1 MQRSTQHPRR
11 RAWLRRLIVVAVLAA
26 AVGALLSQTV
36 FAQTSYIITDG
47 DRVTVHRSY
56 SSDPYEVLTEAG
68 IELEEEDTYETGY
81 ADGMN
86 QITVR
91 RMQMVTVINRGAQSV
106 IGTYGETTGSL
117 LARMGIT
124 PGTGDTLSCSSE
136 TQTYDGMTIELV
148 HTETRIE
155 EEDTTVPYPVNY
167 YEDPDLEPD
176 AEIVLVA
183 GQNGLTHVKSEVTY
197 RNGKEVSR
205 VIVQETVQTK
215 PVTQLVIRG
224 VDRTIME
231 QPADPE
237 PAEQAA
243 PDASSGTASG
253 SSSSGSSSSG
263 GSRYD
268 GSAETSGNV
277 IMTSSGESYTYVDVM
292 TCSATAY
299 TCEGYVGHTYS
310 GTLARVGAIAVDPT
324 VIPLGTKMYVVSN
337 DGQYVY
343 GYCVAEDIGGGI
355 PNGRKFKA
363 AQTGGPSGGCIP
375 ASLIDTPIDYDN
387 LIAIGSM
394 MGSGGLIVMDEDT
407 CMVDLAKFF
416 LEFTVD
422 ESCGK
427 CAPCRIGTRRLLEIL
442 TKITDGKGELED
454 IDRLE
459 ELAAYIKS
467 ASLCGLGQTAPNPVL
482 STLRYFRDEYIAH
495 VTEKRCPAGVCKH
508 LLSYSILEDKCR
520 GCTACARI
528 CPAGAISGS
537 VKQPHK
543 IDTSKCL
550 KCGAC
555 IEKCKFG
562 AIVKK

>member
-205 VIVQETVQTK
+205 VIVQETVKTK

-231 QPADPE
+231 QPADLE

-243 PDASSGTASG
+243 PAASSGTASG

-277 IMTSSGESYTYVDVM
+277 IMTSSGESYTYIDVM

-355 PNGRKFKA
+355 
-363 AQTGGPSGGCIP
+363 
-375 ASLIDTPIDYDN
+375 
-387 LIAIGSM
+387 
-394 MGSGGLIVMDEDT
+394 
-407 CMVDLAKFF
+407 
-416 LEFTVD
+416 
-422 ESCGK
+422 
-427 CAPCRIGTRRLLEIL
+427 
-442 TKITDGKGELED
+442 KG
-454 IDRLE
+454 
-459 ELAAYIKS
+459 
-467 ASLCGLGQTAPNPVL
+467 N
-482 STLRYFRDEYIAH
+482 
-495 VTEKRCPAGVCKH
+495 
-508 LLSYSILEDKCR
+508 
-520 GCTACARI
+520 
-528 CPAGAISGS
+528 
-537 VKQPHK
+537 K
-543 IDTSKCL
+543 IDLYFDTYAECWD
-550 KCGAC
+550 
-555 IEKCKFG
+555 FG
-562 AIVKK
+562 VRMCTVYILG

>member
-106 IGTYGETTGSL
+106 IGTYGETVGSL
-117 LARMGIT
+117 LTRMGIT

-205 VIVQETVQTK
+205 VVVQETVKMK

-243 PDASSGTASG
+243 PAASSGTASG

-355 PNGRKFKA
+355 
-363 AQTGGPSGGCIP
+363 
-375 ASLIDTPIDYDN
+375 
-387 LIAIGSM
+387 
-394 MGSGGLIVMDEDT
+394 
-407 CMVDLAKFF
+407 
-416 LEFTVD
+416 
-422 ESCGK
+422 
-427 CAPCRIGTRRLLEIL
+427 
-442 TKITDGKGELED
+442 KG
-454 IDRLE
+454 
-459 ELAAYIKS
+459 
-467 ASLCGLGQTAPNPVL
+467 N
-482 STLRYFRDEYIAH
+482 
-495 VTEKRCPAGVCKH
+495 
-508 LLSYSILEDKCR
+508 
-520 GCTACARI
+520 
-528 CPAGAISGS
+528 
-537 VKQPHK
+537 K
-543 IDTSKCL
+543 IDLYFDTYAECWD
-550 KCGAC
+550 
-555 IEKCKFG
+555 FG
-562 AIVKK
+562 VRMCTVYILG

>member
-155 EEDTTVPYPVNY
+155 EEDTVVPYPVNY
-167 YEDPDLEPD
+167 YEDPDLEPG

-205 VIVQETVQTK
+205 TVVQETVQTK

-243 PDASSGTASG
+243 PAASSGTASG

-268 GSAETSGNV
+268 GFAETSGNV

-355 PNGRKFKA
+355 
-363 AQTGGPSGGCIP
+363 
-375 ASLIDTPIDYDN
+375 
-387 LIAIGSM
+387 
-394 MGSGGLIVMDEDT
+394 
-407 CMVDLAKFF
+407 
-416 LEFTVD
+416 
-422 ESCGK
+422 
-427 CAPCRIGTRRLLEIL
+427 
-442 TKITDGKGELED
+442 KG
-454 IDRLE
+454 
-459 ELAAYIKS
+459 
-467 ASLCGLGQTAPNPVL
+467 N
-482 STLRYFRDEYIAH
+482 
-495 VTEKRCPAGVCKH
+495 
-508 LLSYSILEDKCR
+508 
-520 GCTACARI
+520 
-528 CPAGAISGS
+528 
-537 VKQPHK
+537 K
-543 IDTSKCL
+543 IDLYFDTYAECWD
-550 KCGAC
+550 
-555 IEKCKFG
+555 FG
-562 AIVKK
+562 VRMCTVYILG

>member
-205 VIVQETVQTK
+205 VIVQETVKTK

-237 PAEQAA
+237 PTEQSV
-243 PDASSGTASG
+243 SSGSTSSGG
-253 SSSSGSSSSG
+253 SSSSGPSTSG

-268 GSAETSGNV
+268 GSAETDGNV

-355 PNGRKFKA
+355 KG
-363 AQTGGPSGGCIP
+363 
-375 ASLIDTPIDYDN
+375 
-387 LIAIGSM
+387 
-394 MGSGGLIVMDEDT
+394 
-407 CMVDLAKFF
+407 
-416 LEFTVD
+416 
-422 ESCGK
+422 
-427 CAPCRIGTRRLLEIL
+427 
-442 TKITDGKGELED
+442 TKIDLYFDTYAECWDFGV
-454 IDRLE
+454 RMCTV
-459 ELAAYIKS
+459 YI
-467 ASLCGLGQTAPNPVL
+467 LG
-482 STLRYFRDEYIAH
+482 
-495 VTEKRCPAGVCKH
+495 
-508 LLSYSILEDKCR
+508 
-520 GCTACARI
+520 
-528 CPAGAISGS
+528 
-537 VKQPHK
+537 
-543 IDTSKCL
+543 
-550 KCGAC
+550 
-555 IEKCKFG
+555 
-562 AIVKK
+562 

>member
-11 RAWLRRLIVVAVLAA
+11 RAWLRRLIVIAVLAA

-167 YEDPDLEPD
+167 YEDPDLEPG

-205 VIVQETVQTK
+205 TVVQETVQTK

-243 PDASSGTASG
+243 PAASSGTASG

-355 PNGRKFKA
+355 
-363 AQTGGPSGGCIP
+363 
-375 ASLIDTPIDYDN
+375 
-387 LIAIGSM
+387 
-394 MGSGGLIVMDEDT
+394 
-407 CMVDLAKFF
+407 
-416 LEFTVD
+416 
-422 ESCGK
+422 
-427 CAPCRIGTRRLLEIL
+427 
-442 TKITDGKGELED
+442 KG
-454 IDRLE
+454 
-459 ELAAYIKS
+459 
-467 ASLCGLGQTAPNPVL
+467 N
-482 STLRYFRDEYIAH
+482 
-495 VTEKRCPAGVCKH
+495 
-508 LLSYSILEDKCR
+508 
-520 GCTACARI
+520 
-528 CPAGAISGS
+528 
-537 VKQPHK
+537 K
-543 IDTSKCL
+543 IDLYFDTYAECWD
-550 KCGAC
+550 
-555 IEKCKFG
+555 FG
-562 AIVKK
+562 VRMCTVYILG

>member
-106 IGTYGETTGSL
+106 IGTYGETAGSL

-167 YEDPDLEPD
+167 YEDPDLEPG

-205 VIVQETVQTK
+205 VIVQETVKTK

-243 PDASSGTASG
+243 PAASSGTASG

-292 TCSATAY
+292 TCSTTAY

-355 PNGRKFKA
+355 
-363 AQTGGPSGGCIP
+363 
-375 ASLIDTPIDYDN
+375 
-387 LIAIGSM
+387 
-394 MGSGGLIVMDEDT
+394 
-407 CMVDLAKFF
+407 
-416 LEFTVD
+416 
-422 ESCGK
+422 
-427 CAPCRIGTRRLLEIL
+427 
-442 TKITDGKGELED
+442 KG
-454 IDRLE
+454 
-459 ELAAYIKS
+459 
-467 ASLCGLGQTAPNPVL
+467 N
-482 STLRYFRDEYIAH
+482 
-495 VTEKRCPAGVCKH
+495 
-508 LLSYSILEDKCR
+508 
-520 GCTACARI
+520 
-528 CPAGAISGS
+528 
-537 VKQPHK
+537 K
-543 IDTSKCL
+543 IDLYFDTYAECWD
-550 KCGAC
+550 
-555 IEKCKFG
+555 FG
-562 AIVKK
+562 VRMCTVYILG

>member
-167 YEDPDLEPD
+167 YEDPDLEPG

-205 VIVQETVQTK
+205 VIVQETVKTK

-237 PAEQAA
+237 PTEQSV
-243 PDASSGTASG
+243 SSGSTSSGG
-253 SSSSGSSSSG
+253 SSSSGPSTSG

-355 PNGRKFKA
+355 
-363 AQTGGPSGGCIP
+363 
-375 ASLIDTPIDYDN
+375 
-387 LIAIGSM
+387 
-394 MGSGGLIVMDEDT
+394 
-407 CMVDLAKFF
+407 
-416 LEFTVD
+416 
-422 ESCGK
+422 
-427 CAPCRIGTRRLLEIL
+427 
-442 TKITDGKGELED
+442 KG
-454 IDRLE
+454 
-459 ELAAYIKS
+459 
-467 ASLCGLGQTAPNPVL
+467 N
-482 STLRYFRDEYIAH
+482 
-495 VTEKRCPAGVCKH
+495 
-508 LLSYSILEDKCR
+508 
-520 GCTACARI
+520 
-528 CPAGAISGS
+528 
-537 VKQPHK
+537 K
-543 IDTSKCL
+543 IDLYFDTYAECWD
-550 KCGAC
+550 
-555 IEKCKFG
+555 FG
-562 AIVKK
+562 VRMCTVYILG

>member
-124 PGTGDTLSCSSE
+124 PGAGDTLSCSSE
-136 TQTYDGMTIELV
+136 TQTYAGMTIELV

-155 EEDTTVPYPVNY
+155 EEDTVVPYPVNY
-167 YEDPDLEPD
+167 YEDPDLEPG

-197 RNGKEVSR
+197 CNGKEVSR
-205 VIVQETVQTK
+205 VIVQETVKTK

-237 PAEQAA
+237 PTEQSV
-243 PDASSGTASG
+243 SSGSTSLGG
-253 SSSSGSSSSG
+253 SSSSGPSTSG

-355 PNGRKFKA
+355 
-363 AQTGGPSGGCIP
+363 
-375 ASLIDTPIDYDN
+375 
-387 LIAIGSM
+387 
-394 MGSGGLIVMDEDT
+394 
-407 CMVDLAKFF
+407 
-416 LEFTVD
+416 
-422 ESCGK
+422 
-427 CAPCRIGTRRLLEIL
+427 
-442 TKITDGKGELED
+442 KG
-454 IDRLE
+454 
-459 ELAAYIKS
+459 
-467 ASLCGLGQTAPNPVL
+467 N
-482 STLRYFRDEYIAH
+482 
-495 VTEKRCPAGVCKH
+495 
-508 LLSYSILEDKCR
+508 
-520 GCTACARI
+520 
-528 CPAGAISGS
+528 
-537 VKQPHK
+537 K
-543 IDTSKCL
+543 IDLYFDTYAECWD
-550 KCGAC
+550 
-555 IEKCKFG
+555 FG
-562 AIVKK
+562 VRMCTVYILG

>member
-155 EEDTTVPYPVNY
+155 EEDTVVPYPVNY
-167 YEDPDLEPD
+167 YEDPDLEPG

-205 VIVQETVQTK
+205 TVVQETVQTK

-243 PDASSGTASG
+243 PAASSGTASG

-343 GYCVAEDIGGGI
+343 GYCVAEDIGGGYDVI
-355 PNGRKFKA
+355 VANIVADVIIGMSPMFADKLVKGGTLICSGILNTRLSEVISALEA
-363 AQTGGPSGGCIP
+363 A
-375 ASLIDTPIDYDN
+375 
-387 LIAIGSM
+387 
-394 MGSGGLIVMDEDT
+394 GL
-407 CMVDLAKFF
+407 
-416 LEFTVD
+416 
-422 ESCGK
+422 
-427 CAPCRIGTRRLLEIL
+427 
-442 TKITDGKGELED
+442 
-454 IDRLE
+454 
-459 ELAAYIKS
+459 
-467 ASLCGLGQTAPNPVL
+467 QVL
-482 STLRYFRDEYIAH
+482 STEQQEDWCR
-495 VTEKRCPAGVCKH
+495 VTAVLAG
-508 LLSYSILEDKCR
+508 
-520 GCTACARI
+520 
-528 CPAGAISGS
+528 
-537 VKQPHK
+537 
-543 IDTSKCL
+543 
-550 KCGAC
+550 
-555 IEKCKFG
+555 
-562 AIVKK
+562 

>member
-106 IGTYGETTGSL
+106 IGTYGETAGSL

-155 EEDTTVPYPVNY
+155 EEDTVVPYPVNY
-167 YEDPDLEPD
+167 YEDPDLEPG

-205 VIVQETVQTK
+205 TVVQETVQTK

-243 PDASSGTASG
+243 PAASSGTASG

-355 PNGRKFKA
+355 
-363 AQTGGPSGGCIP
+363 
-375 ASLIDTPIDYDN
+375 
-387 LIAIGSM
+387 
-394 MGSGGLIVMDEDT
+394 
-407 CMVDLAKFF
+407 
-416 LEFTVD
+416 
-422 ESCGK
+422 
-427 CAPCRIGTRRLLEIL
+427 
-442 TKITDGKGELED
+442 KG
-454 IDRLE
+454 
-459 ELAAYIKS
+459 
-467 ASLCGLGQTAPNPVL
+467 N
-482 STLRYFRDEYIAH
+482 
-495 VTEKRCPAGVCKH
+495 
-508 LLSYSILEDKCR
+508 
-520 GCTACARI
+520 
-528 CPAGAISGS
+528 
-537 VKQPHK
+537 K
-543 IDTSKCL
+543 IDLYFDTYAECWD
-550 KCGAC
+550 
-555 IEKCKFG
+555 FG
-562 AIVKK
+562 VRMCTVYILG

>member
-91 RMQMVTVINRGAQSV
+91 HMQMVTVINRGAQSV

-167 YEDPDLEPD
+167 YEDPDLEPG

-243 PDASSGTASG
+243 PAASSGTASG

-268 GSAETSGNV
+268 GSAETDGNV

-292 TCSATAY
+292 TCPPQPTPARGHVA
-299 TCEGYVGHTYS
+299 HTYS
-310 GTLARVGAIAVDPT
+310 GTHPRGRLSRSTRPSSRSARRCMSFQTTASMSMATAWPRTSAAASRAIRST
-324 VIPLGTKMYVVSN
+324 CISIPMPSAGTSA
-337 DGQYVY
+337 
-343 GYCVAEDIGGGI
+343 CA
-355 PNGRKFKA
+355 
-363 AQTGGPSGGCIP
+363 
-375 ASLIDTPIDYDN
+375 
-387 LIAIGSM
+387 
-394 MGSGGLIVMDEDT
+394 
-407 CMVDLAKFF
+407 
-416 LEFTVD
+416 
-422 ESCGK
+422 
-427 CAPCRIGTRRLLEIL
+427 CAP
-442 TKITDGKGELED
+442 
-454 IDRLE
+454 
-459 ELAAYIKS
+459 
-467 ASLCGLGQTAPNPVL
+467 
-482 STLRYFRDEYIAH
+482 
-495 VTEKRCPAGVCKH
+495 
-508 LLSYSILEDKCR
+508 SISWAE
-520 GCTACARI
+520 
-528 CPAGAISGS
+528 
-537 VKQPHK
+537 
-543 IDTSKCL
+543 
-550 KCGAC
+550 
-555 IEKCKFG
+555 
-562 AIVKK
+562 

>member
-167 YEDPDLEPD
+167 YEDPELEPEE
-176 AEIVLVA
+176 EIVLVA

-205 VIVQETVQTK
+205 VIVQETVKTK

-243 PDASSGTASG
+243 PAASSGTASG

-355 PNGRKFKA
+355 
-363 AQTGGPSGGCIP
+363 
-375 ASLIDTPIDYDN
+375 
-387 LIAIGSM
+387 
-394 MGSGGLIVMDEDT
+394 
-407 CMVDLAKFF
+407 
-416 LEFTVD
+416 
-422 ESCGK
+422 
-427 CAPCRIGTRRLLEIL
+427 
-442 TKITDGKGELED
+442 KG
-454 IDRLE
+454 
-459 ELAAYIKS
+459 
-467 ASLCGLGQTAPNPVL
+467 N
-482 STLRYFRDEYIAH
+482 
-495 VTEKRCPAGVCKH
+495 
-508 LLSYSILEDKCR
+508 
-520 GCTACARI
+520 
-528 CPAGAISGS
+528 
-537 VKQPHK
+537 K
-543 IDTSKCL
+543 IDLYFDTYAECWD
-550 KCGAC
+550 
-555 IEKCKFG
+555 FG
-562 AIVKK
+562 VRMCTVYILG

>member
-148 HTETRIE
+148 QTETRIE

-205 VIVQETVQTK
+205 TVVQETVQTK

-243 PDASSGTASG
+243 PAASSGTASG

-355 PNGRKFKA
+355 
-363 AQTGGPSGGCIP
+363 
-375 ASLIDTPIDYDN
+375 
-387 LIAIGSM
+387 
-394 MGSGGLIVMDEDT
+394 
-407 CMVDLAKFF
+407 
-416 LEFTVD
+416 
-422 ESCGK
+422 
-427 CAPCRIGTRRLLEIL
+427 
-442 TKITDGKGELED
+442 KG
-454 IDRLE
+454 
-459 ELAAYIKS
+459 
-467 ASLCGLGQTAPNPVL
+467 N
-482 STLRYFRDEYIAH
+482 
-495 VTEKRCPAGVCKH
+495 
-508 LLSYSILEDKCR
+508 
-520 GCTACARI
+520 
-528 CPAGAISGS
+528 
-537 VKQPHK
+537 K
-543 IDTSKCL
+543 IDLYFDTYAECWD
-550 KCGAC
+550 
-555 IEKCKFG
+555 FG
-562 AIVKK
+562 VRMCTVYILG

>member
-155 EEDTTVPYPVNY
+155 EEDTVVPYPVNY
-167 YEDPDLEPD
+167 YEDPGLEPG

-205 VIVQETVQTK
+205 VVVQETVKMK

-237 PAEQAA
+237 PTEQSV
-243 PDASSGTASG
+243 SSGSTSSGG
-253 SSSSGSSSSG
+253 SSSSGPSTSS

-268 GSAETSGNV
+268 GSAETDGNV

-355 PNGRKFKA
+355 
-363 AQTGGPSGGCIP
+363 
-375 ASLIDTPIDYDN
+375 
-387 LIAIGSM
+387 
-394 MGSGGLIVMDEDT
+394 
-407 CMVDLAKFF
+407 
-416 LEFTVD
+416 
-422 ESCGK
+422 
-427 CAPCRIGTRRLLEIL
+427 
-442 TKITDGKGELED
+442 KG
-454 IDRLE
+454 
-459 ELAAYIKS
+459 
-467 ASLCGLGQTAPNPVL
+467 N
-482 STLRYFRDEYIAH
+482 
-495 VTEKRCPAGVCKH
+495 
-508 LLSYSILEDKCR
+508 
-520 GCTACARI
+520 
-528 CPAGAISGS
+528 
-537 VKQPHK
+537 K
-543 IDTSKCL
+543 IDLYFDTYAECWD
-550 KCGAC
+550 
-555 IEKCKFG
+555 FG
-562 AIVKK
+562 VRMCTVYILG

>member
-167 YEDPDLEPD
+167 YEDPDLEPG

-205 VIVQETVQTK
+205 VIVQETVQAK

-243 PDASSGTASG
+243 PAASSGTASG

-268 GSAETSGNV
+268 GSAEMSGNV
-277 IMTSSGESYTYVDVM
+277 IMTSSGESYTYIDVM

-355 PNGRKFKA
+355 
-363 AQTGGPSGGCIP
+363 
-375 ASLIDTPIDYDN
+375 
-387 LIAIGSM
+387 
-394 MGSGGLIVMDEDT
+394 
-407 CMVDLAKFF
+407 
-416 LEFTVD
+416 
-422 ESCGK
+422 
-427 CAPCRIGTRRLLEIL
+427 
-442 TKITDGKGELED
+442 KG
-454 IDRLE
+454 
-459 ELAAYIKS
+459 
-467 ASLCGLGQTAPNPVL
+467 N
-482 STLRYFRDEYIAH
+482 
-495 VTEKRCPAGVCKH
+495 
-508 LLSYSILEDKCR
+508 
-520 GCTACARI
+520 
-528 CPAGAISGS
+528 
-537 VKQPHK
+537 K
-543 IDTSKCL
+543 IDLYFDTYAECWD
-550 KCGAC
+550 
-555 IEKCKFG
+555 FG
-562 AIVKK
+562 VRMCTVYILG

>member
-205 VIVQETVQTK
+205 TVVQETVQTK

-243 PDASSGTASG
+243 PAASSGTASG

-277 IMTSSGESYTYVDVM
+277 IMTPSGESYTYVDVM

-355 PNGRKFKA
+355 
-363 AQTGGPSGGCIP
+363 
-375 ASLIDTPIDYDN
+375 
-387 LIAIGSM
+387 
-394 MGSGGLIVMDEDT
+394 
-407 CMVDLAKFF
+407 
-416 LEFTVD
+416 
-422 ESCGK
+422 
-427 CAPCRIGTRRLLEIL
+427 
-442 TKITDGKGELED
+442 KG
-454 IDRLE
+454 
-459 ELAAYIKS
+459 
-467 ASLCGLGQTAPNPVL
+467 N
-482 STLRYFRDEYIAH
+482 
-495 VTEKRCPAGVCKH
+495 
-508 LLSYSILEDKCR
+508 
-520 GCTACARI
+520 
-528 CPAGAISGS
+528 
-537 VKQPHK
+537 K
-543 IDTSKCL
+543 IDLYFDTYAECWD
-550 KCGAC
+550 
-555 IEKCKFG
+555 FG
-562 AIVKK
+562 VRMCTVYILG

>member
-167 YEDPDLEPD
+167 YEDPDLEPG

-205 VIVQETVQTK
+205 TVVQETVQTK

-243 PDASSGTASG
+243 PAASSGAASG

-268 GSAETSGNV
+268 GSAETDGNV

-355 PNGRKFKA
+355 
-363 AQTGGPSGGCIP
+363 
-375 ASLIDTPIDYDN
+375 
-387 LIAIGSM
+387 
-394 MGSGGLIVMDEDT
+394 
-407 CMVDLAKFF
+407 
-416 LEFTVD
+416 
-422 ESCGK
+422 
-427 CAPCRIGTRRLLEIL
+427 
-442 TKITDGKGELED
+442 KG
-454 IDRLE
+454 
-459 ELAAYIKS
+459 
-467 ASLCGLGQTAPNPVL
+467 N
-482 STLRYFRDEYIAH
+482 
-495 VTEKRCPAGVCKH
+495 
-508 LLSYSILEDKCR
+508 
-520 GCTACARI
+520 
-528 CPAGAISGS
+528 
-537 VKQPHK
+537 K
-543 IDTSKCL
+543 IDLYFDTYAECWD
-550 KCGAC
+550 
-555 IEKCKFG
+555 FG
-562 AIVKK
+562 VRMCTVYILG

>member
-155 EEDTTVPYPVNY
+155 EEDTVVPYPVNY
-167 YEDPDLEPD
+167 YEDPDLEPG

-205 VIVQETVQTK
+205 VIVQETVKTK

-237 PAEQAA
+237 PTEQSV
-243 PDASSGTASG
+243 SSGSTSSGG

-268 GSAETSGNV
+268 GSAETDGNV

-355 PNGRKFKA
+355 
-363 AQTGGPSGGCIP
+363 
-375 ASLIDTPIDYDN
+375 
-387 LIAIGSM
+387 
-394 MGSGGLIVMDEDT
+394 
-407 CMVDLAKFF
+407 
-416 LEFTVD
+416 
-422 ESCGK
+422 
-427 CAPCRIGTRRLLEIL
+427 
-442 TKITDGKGELED
+442 KG
-454 IDRLE
+454 
-459 ELAAYIKS
+459 
-467 ASLCGLGQTAPNPVL
+467 N
-482 STLRYFRDEYIAH
+482 
-495 VTEKRCPAGVCKH
+495 
-508 LLSYSILEDKCR
+508 
-520 GCTACARI
+520 
-528 CPAGAISGS
+528 
-537 VKQPHK
+537 K
-543 IDTSKCL
+543 IDLYFDTYAECWD
-550 KCGAC
+550 
-555 IEKCKFG
+555 FG
-562 AIVKK
+562 VRMCTVYILG

>member
-167 YEDPDLEPD
+167 YEDPDLEPG

-205 VIVQETVQTK
+205 VIVQETVKTK

-237 PAEQAA
+237 PAEQEA
-243 PDASSGTASG
+243 PAASSGTASG

-337 DGQYVY
+337 DGQYAY

-355 PNGRKFKA
+355 
-363 AQTGGPSGGCIP
+363 
-375 ASLIDTPIDYDN
+375 
-387 LIAIGSM
+387 
-394 MGSGGLIVMDEDT
+394 
-407 CMVDLAKFF
+407 
-416 LEFTVD
+416 
-422 ESCGK
+422 
-427 CAPCRIGTRRLLEIL
+427 
-442 TKITDGKGELED
+442 KG
-454 IDRLE
+454 
-459 ELAAYIKS
+459 
-467 ASLCGLGQTAPNPVL
+467 N
-482 STLRYFRDEYIAH
+482 
-495 VTEKRCPAGVCKH
+495 
-508 LLSYSILEDKCR
+508 
-520 GCTACARI
+520 
-528 CPAGAISGS
+528 
-537 VKQPHK
+537 K
-543 IDTSKCL
+543 IDLYFDTYAECWD
-550 KCGAC
+550 
-555 IEKCKFG
+555 FG
-562 AIVKK
+562 VRMCTVYILG

>member
-106 IGTYGETTGSL
+106 IGTYGETVGSL
-117 LARMGIT
+117 LTRMGIT

-155 EEDTTVPYPVNY
+155 EEDTVVPYPVNY

-205 VIVQETVQTK
+205 TVVQETVQTK

-243 PDASSGTASG
+243 PAASSGTASG

-277 IMTSSGESYTYVDVM
+277 IMTSSGESYTYIDVM

-355 PNGRKFKA
+355 
-363 AQTGGPSGGCIP
+363 
-375 ASLIDTPIDYDN
+375 
-387 LIAIGSM
+387 
-394 MGSGGLIVMDEDT
+394 
-407 CMVDLAKFF
+407 
-416 LEFTVD
+416 
-422 ESCGK
+422 
-427 CAPCRIGTRRLLEIL
+427 
-442 TKITDGKGELED
+442 KG
-454 IDRLE
+454 
-459 ELAAYIKS
+459 
-467 ASLCGLGQTAPNPVL
+467 N
-482 STLRYFRDEYIAH
+482 
-495 VTEKRCPAGVCKH
+495 
-508 LLSYSILEDKCR
+508 
-520 GCTACARI
+520 
-528 CPAGAISGS
+528 
-537 VKQPHK
+537 K
-543 IDTSKCL
+543 IDLYFDTYAECWD
-550 KCGAC
+550 
-555 IEKCKFG
+555 FG
-562 AIVKK
+562 VRMCTVYILG

>member
-106 IGTYGETTGSL
+106 IGTYGETAGSL

-167 YEDPDLEPD
+167 YEDPDLEPG

-205 VIVQETVQTK
+205 VVVQETVKTK

-243 PDASSGTASG
+243 PAASSGTASG

-355 PNGRKFKA
+355 
-363 AQTGGPSGGCIP
+363 
-375 ASLIDTPIDYDN
+375 
-387 LIAIGSM
+387 
-394 MGSGGLIVMDEDT
+394 
-407 CMVDLAKFF
+407 
-416 LEFTVD
+416 
-422 ESCGK
+422 
-427 CAPCRIGTRRLLEIL
+427 
-442 TKITDGKGELED
+442 KG
-454 IDRLE
+454 
-459 ELAAYIKS
+459 
-467 ASLCGLGQTAPNPVL
+467 N
-482 STLRYFRDEYIAH
+482 
-495 VTEKRCPAGVCKH
+495 
-508 LLSYSILEDKCR
+508 
-520 GCTACARI
+520 
-528 CPAGAISGS
+528 
-537 VKQPHK
+537 K
-543 IDTSKCL
+543 IDLYFDTYAECWD
-550 KCGAC
+550 
-555 IEKCKFG
+555 FG
-562 AIVKK
+562 VRMCTVYILG

>member
-106 IGTYGETTGSL
+106 IGTYGETVGSL
-117 LARMGIT
+117 LTRMGIT

-155 EEDTTVPYPVNY
+155 EEDTVVPYPVNY

-205 VIVQETVQTK
+205 TVVQETVQTK

-243 PDASSGTASG
+243 PAASSGTASG

-355 PNGRKFKA
+355 
-363 AQTGGPSGGCIP
+363 
-375 ASLIDTPIDYDN
+375 
-387 LIAIGSM
+387 
-394 MGSGGLIVMDEDT
+394 
-407 CMVDLAKFF
+407 
-416 LEFTVD
+416 
-422 ESCGK
+422 
-427 CAPCRIGTRRLLEIL
+427 
-442 TKITDGKGELED
+442 KG
-454 IDRLE
+454 
-459 ELAAYIKS
+459 
-467 ASLCGLGQTAPNPVL
+467 N
-482 STLRYFRDEYIAH
+482 
-495 VTEKRCPAGVCKH
+495 
-508 LLSYSILEDKCR
+508 
-520 GCTACARI
+520 
-528 CPAGAISGS
+528 
-537 VKQPHK
+537 K
-543 IDTSKCL
+543 IDLYFDTYAECWD
-550 KCGAC
+550 
-555 IEKCKFG
+555 FG
-562 AIVKK
+562 VRMCTVYILG

>member
-155 EEDTTVPYPVNY
+155 EEDTVVPYPVNY
-167 YEDPDLEPD
+167 YEDPDLEPG

-205 VIVQETVQTK
+205 TVVQETVQTK

-243 PDASSGTASG
+243 PAASSGTASG

-355 PNGRKFKA
+355 
-363 AQTGGPSGGCIP
+363 
-375 ASLIDTPIDYDN
+375 
-387 LIAIGSM
+387 
-394 MGSGGLIVMDEDT
+394 
-407 CMVDLAKFF
+407 
-416 LEFTVD
+416 
-422 ESCGK
+422 
-427 CAPCRIGTRRLLEIL
+427 
-442 TKITDGKGELED
+442 KG
-454 IDRLE
+454 
-459 ELAAYIKS
+459 
-467 ASLCGLGQTAPNPVL
+467 N
-482 STLRYFRDEYIAH
+482 
-495 VTEKRCPAGVCKH
+495 
-508 LLSYSILEDKCR
+508 
-520 GCTACARI
+520 
-528 CPAGAISGS
+528 
-537 VKQPHK
+537 K
-543 IDTSKCL
+543 IDLYFDTHAECWD
-550 KCGAC
+550 
-555 IEKCKFG
+555 FG
-562 AIVKK
+562 VRMCTVYILG

>member
-68 IELEEEDTYETGY
+68 LELEEEDTYETGY

-167 YEDPDLEPD
+167 YEDPDLEPG

-205 VIVQETVQTK
+205 VIVQETVKTK

-243 PDASSGTASG
+243 PAASSGTASG

-355 PNGRKFKA
+355 
-363 AQTGGPSGGCIP
+363 
-375 ASLIDTPIDYDN
+375 
-387 LIAIGSM
+387 
-394 MGSGGLIVMDEDT
+394 
-407 CMVDLAKFF
+407 
-416 LEFTVD
+416 
-422 ESCGK
+422 
-427 CAPCRIGTRRLLEIL
+427 
-442 TKITDGKGELED
+442 KG
-454 IDRLE
+454 
-459 ELAAYIKS
+459 
-467 ASLCGLGQTAPNPVL
+467 N
-482 STLRYFRDEYIAH
+482 
-495 VTEKRCPAGVCKH
+495 
-508 LLSYSILEDKCR
+508 
-520 GCTACARI
+520 
-528 CPAGAISGS
+528 
-537 VKQPHK
+537 K
-543 IDTSKCL
+543 IDLYFDTYAECWD
-550 KCGAC
+550 
-555 IEKCKFG
+555 FG
-562 AIVKK
+562 VRMCTVYILG

>member
-68 IELEEEDTYETGY
+68 IELEEEDTYEIGY

-205 VIVQETVQTK
+205 VVVQETVKMK

-243 PDASSGTASG
+243 PAASSGTASG

-355 PNGRKFKA
+355 
-363 AQTGGPSGGCIP
+363 
-375 ASLIDTPIDYDN
+375 
-387 LIAIGSM
+387 
-394 MGSGGLIVMDEDT
+394 
-407 CMVDLAKFF
+407 
-416 LEFTVD
+416 
-422 ESCGK
+422 
-427 CAPCRIGTRRLLEIL
+427 
-442 TKITDGKGELED
+442 KG
-454 IDRLE
+454 
-459 ELAAYIKS
+459 
-467 ASLCGLGQTAPNPVL
+467 N
-482 STLRYFRDEYIAH
+482 
-495 VTEKRCPAGVCKH
+495 
-508 LLSYSILEDKCR
+508 
-520 GCTACARI
+520 
-528 CPAGAISGS
+528 
-537 VKQPHK
+537 K
-543 IDTSKCL
+543 IDLYFDTYAECWD
-550 KCGAC
+550 
-555 IEKCKFG
+555 FG
-562 AIVKK
+562 VRMCTVYILG

>member
-167 YEDPDLEPD
+167 YEDPDLEPG

-205 VIVQETVQTK
+205 TVVQETVQTK

-231 QPADPE
+231 QPADLE
-237 PAEQAA
+237 PAEQPA
-243 PDASSGTASG
+243 PAASSGTASG

-355 PNGRKFKA
+355 
-363 AQTGGPSGGCIP
+363 
-375 ASLIDTPIDYDN
+375 
-387 LIAIGSM
+387 
-394 MGSGGLIVMDEDT
+394 
-407 CMVDLAKFF
+407 
-416 LEFTVD
+416 
-422 ESCGK
+422 
-427 CAPCRIGTRRLLEIL
+427 
-442 TKITDGKGELED
+442 KG
-454 IDRLE
+454 
-459 ELAAYIKS
+459 
-467 ASLCGLGQTAPNPVL
+467 N
-482 STLRYFRDEYIAH
+482 
-495 VTEKRCPAGVCKH
+495 
-508 LLSYSILEDKCR
+508 
-520 GCTACARI
+520 
-528 CPAGAISGS
+528 
-537 VKQPHK
+537 K
-543 IDTSKCL
+543 IDLYFDTYAECWD
-550 KCGAC
+550 
-555 IEKCKFG
+555 FG
-562 AIVKK
+562 VRMCTVYILG

>member
-106 IGTYGETTGSL
+106 IGTYGETAGSL

-167 YEDPDLEPD
+167 YEDPELEPG

-205 VIVQETVQTK
+205 TVVQETVQTK

-243 PDASSGTASG
+243 PAASSGTASG

-355 PNGRKFKA
+355 
-363 AQTGGPSGGCIP
+363 
-375 ASLIDTPIDYDN
+375 
-387 LIAIGSM
+387 
-394 MGSGGLIVMDEDT
+394 
-407 CMVDLAKFF
+407 
-416 LEFTVD
+416 
-422 ESCGK
+422 
-427 CAPCRIGTRRLLEIL
+427 
-442 TKITDGKGELED
+442 KG
-454 IDRLE
+454 
-459 ELAAYIKS
+459 
-467 ASLCGLGQTAPNPVL
+467 N
-482 STLRYFRDEYIAH
+482 
-495 VTEKRCPAGVCKH
+495 
-508 LLSYSILEDKCR
+508 
-520 GCTACARI
+520 
-528 CPAGAISGS
+528 
-537 VKQPHK
+537 K
-543 IDTSKCL
+543 IDLYFDTYAECWD
-550 KCGAC
+550 
-555 IEKCKFG
+555 FG
-562 AIVKK
+562 VRMCTVYILG

>member
-106 IGTYGETTGSL
+106 IGTYGETVGSL
-117 LARMGIT
+117 LTRMGIT

-155 EEDTTVPYPVNY
+155 EEDTVVPYPVNY

-205 VIVQETVQTK
+205 TVVQETIQTK

-237 PAEQAA
+237 PTEQSV
-243 PDASSGTASG
+243 SSGSTSSGG
-253 SSSSGSSSSG
+253 SSSSGPSTSG

-268 GSAETSGNV
+268 GSAETDGNV

-355 PNGRKFKA
+355 
-363 AQTGGPSGGCIP
+363 
-375 ASLIDTPIDYDN
+375 
-387 LIAIGSM
+387 
-394 MGSGGLIVMDEDT
+394 
-407 CMVDLAKFF
+407 
-416 LEFTVD
+416 
-422 ESCGK
+422 
-427 CAPCRIGTRRLLEIL
+427 
-442 TKITDGKGELED
+442 KG
-454 IDRLE
+454 
-459 ELAAYIKS
+459 
-467 ASLCGLGQTAPNPVL
+467 N
-482 STLRYFRDEYIAH
+482 
-495 VTEKRCPAGVCKH
+495 
-508 LLSYSILEDKCR
+508 
-520 GCTACARI
+520 
-528 CPAGAISGS
+528 
-537 VKQPHK
+537 K
-543 IDTSKCL
+543 IDLYFDTYAECWD
-550 KCGAC
+550 
-555 IEKCKFG
+555 FG
-562 AIVKK
+562 VRMCTVYILG

>member
-155 EEDTTVPYPVNY
+155 EEDTVVPYPVNY
-167 YEDPDLEPD
+167 YEDPGLEPG

-205 VIVQETVQTK
+205 VVVQETVKMK

-243 PDASSGTASG
+243 PAASSGTASG

-355 PNGRKFKA
+355 
-363 AQTGGPSGGCIP
+363 
-375 ASLIDTPIDYDN
+375 
-387 LIAIGSM
+387 
-394 MGSGGLIVMDEDT
+394 
-407 CMVDLAKFF
+407 
-416 LEFTVD
+416 
-422 ESCGK
+422 
-427 CAPCRIGTRRLLEIL
+427 
-442 TKITDGKGELED
+442 KG
-454 IDRLE
+454 
-459 ELAAYIKS
+459 
-467 ASLCGLGQTAPNPVL
+467 N
-482 STLRYFRDEYIAH
+482 
-495 VTEKRCPAGVCKH
+495 
-508 LLSYSILEDKCR
+508 
-520 GCTACARI
+520 
-528 CPAGAISGS
+528 
-537 VKQPHK
+537 K
-543 IDTSKCL
+543 IDLYFDTYAECWD
-550 KCGAC
+550 
-555 IEKCKFG
+555 FG
-562 AIVKK
+562 VRMCTVYILG

>member
-68 IELEEEDTYETGY
+68 IELEEEDTSETGY

-155 EEDTTVPYPVNY
+155 EEDTVVPYPVNY
-167 YEDPDLEPD
+167 YEDPDLEPG

-205 VIVQETVQTK
+205 TVVQETVQTK

-243 PDASSGTASG
+243 PAASSGTASG

-355 PNGRKFKA
+355 
-363 AQTGGPSGGCIP
+363 
-375 ASLIDTPIDYDN
+375 
-387 LIAIGSM
+387 
-394 MGSGGLIVMDEDT
+394 
-407 CMVDLAKFF
+407 
-416 LEFTVD
+416 
-422 ESCGK
+422 
-427 CAPCRIGTRRLLEIL
+427 
-442 TKITDGKGELED
+442 KG
-454 IDRLE
+454 
-459 ELAAYIKS
+459 
-467 ASLCGLGQTAPNPVL
+467 N
-482 STLRYFRDEYIAH
+482 
-495 VTEKRCPAGVCKH
+495 
-508 LLSYSILEDKCR
+508 
-520 GCTACARI
+520 
-528 CPAGAISGS
+528 
-537 VKQPHK
+537 K
-543 IDTSKCL
+543 IDLYFDTYAECWD
-550 KCGAC
+550 
-555 IEKCKFG
+555 FG
-562 AIVKK
+562 VRMCTVYILG

>member
-197 RNGKEVSR
+197 CNGKEVSR
-205 VIVQETVQTK
+205 VIVQETVKTK

-243 PDASSGTASG
+243 PAASSGTASG

-355 PNGRKFKA
+355 
-363 AQTGGPSGGCIP
+363 
-375 ASLIDTPIDYDN
+375 
-387 LIAIGSM
+387 
-394 MGSGGLIVMDEDT
+394 
-407 CMVDLAKFF
+407 
-416 LEFTVD
+416 
-422 ESCGK
+422 
-427 CAPCRIGTRRLLEIL
+427 
-442 TKITDGKGELED
+442 KG
-454 IDRLE
+454 
-459 ELAAYIKS
+459 
-467 ASLCGLGQTAPNPVL
+467 N
-482 STLRYFRDEYIAH
+482 
-495 VTEKRCPAGVCKH
+495 
-508 LLSYSILEDKCR
+508 
-520 GCTACARI
+520 
-528 CPAGAISGS
+528 
-537 VKQPHK
+537 K
-543 IDTSKCL
+543 IDLYFDTYAECWD
-550 KCGAC
+550 
-555 IEKCKFG
+555 FG
-562 AIVKK
+562 VRMCTVYILG

>member
-11 RAWLRRLIVVAVLAA
+11 RAWLRRLIVIAVLAA

-106 IGTYGETTGSL
+106 IGTYGETVGSL
-117 LARMGIT
+117 LTRMGIT

-155 EEDTTVPYPVNY
+155 EEDTVVPYPVNY

-205 VIVQETVQTK
+205 TVVQETVQTK

-243 PDASSGTASG
+243 PAASSGTASG

-277 IMTSSGESYTYVDVM
+277 IMTSSGESYTYIDVM

-355 PNGRKFKA
+355 
-363 AQTGGPSGGCIP
+363 
-375 ASLIDTPIDYDN
+375 
-387 LIAIGSM
+387 
-394 MGSGGLIVMDEDT
+394 
-407 CMVDLAKFF
+407 
-416 LEFTVD
+416 
-422 ESCGK
+422 
-427 CAPCRIGTRRLLEIL
+427 
-442 TKITDGKGELED
+442 KG
-454 IDRLE
+454 
-459 ELAAYIKS
+459 
-467 ASLCGLGQTAPNPVL
+467 N
-482 STLRYFRDEYIAH
+482 
-495 VTEKRCPAGVCKH
+495 
-508 LLSYSILEDKCR
+508 
-520 GCTACARI
+520 
-528 CPAGAISGS
+528 
-537 VKQPHK
+537 K
-543 IDTSKCL
+543 IDLYFDTYAECWD
-550 KCGAC
+550 
-555 IEKCKFG
+555 FG
-562 AIVKK
+562 VRMCTVYILG

>member
-155 EEDTTVPYPVNY
+155 EEDTVVPYPVNY
-167 YEDPDLEPD
+167 YEDPNLEPG

-205 VIVQETVQTK
+205 TVVQETVQTK

-243 PDASSGTASG
+243 PAASSGTASG

-355 PNGRKFKA
+355 
-363 AQTGGPSGGCIP
+363 
-375 ASLIDTPIDYDN
+375 
-387 LIAIGSM
+387 
-394 MGSGGLIVMDEDT
+394 
-407 CMVDLAKFF
+407 
-416 LEFTVD
+416 
-422 ESCGK
+422 
-427 CAPCRIGTRRLLEIL
+427 
-442 TKITDGKGELED
+442 KG
-454 IDRLE
+454 
-459 ELAAYIKS
+459 
-467 ASLCGLGQTAPNPVL
+467 N
-482 STLRYFRDEYIAH
+482 
-495 VTEKRCPAGVCKH
+495 
-508 LLSYSILEDKCR
+508 
-520 GCTACARI
+520 
-528 CPAGAISGS
+528 
-537 VKQPHK
+537 K
-543 IDTSKCL
+543 IDLYFDTYAECWD
-550 KCGAC
+550 
-555 IEKCKFG
+555 FG
-562 AIVKK
+562 VRMCTVYILG

>member
-136 TQTYDGMTIELV
+136 TQTYDGMTVELV

-197 RNGKEVSR
+197 CNGKEVSR
-205 VIVQETVQTK
+205 VIVQETVKTK

-243 PDASSGTASG
+243 PAASSGTASG

-343 GYCVAEDIGGGI
+343 GNCVAEDIGGGI
-355 PNGRKFKA
+355 
-363 AQTGGPSGGCIP
+363 
-375 ASLIDTPIDYDN
+375 
-387 LIAIGSM
+387 
-394 MGSGGLIVMDEDT
+394 
-407 CMVDLAKFF
+407 
-416 LEFTVD
+416 
-422 ESCGK
+422 
-427 CAPCRIGTRRLLEIL
+427 
-442 TKITDGKGELED
+442 KG
-454 IDRLE
+454 
-459 ELAAYIKS
+459 
-467 ASLCGLGQTAPNPVL
+467 N
-482 STLRYFRDEYIAH
+482 
-495 VTEKRCPAGVCKH
+495 
-508 LLSYSILEDKCR
+508 
-520 GCTACARI
+520 
-528 CPAGAISGS
+528 
-537 VKQPHK
+537 K
-543 IDTSKCL
+543 IDLYFDTYAECWD
-550 KCGAC
+550 
-555 IEKCKFG
+555 FG
-562 AIVKK
+562 VRMCTVYILG

>member
-11 RAWLRRLIVVAVLAA
+11 RAWLRRLIVIAVLAA

-155 EEDTTVPYPVNY
+155 EEDTVVPYPVNY

-205 VIVQETVQTK
+205 VIVQETVKTK

-243 PDASSGTASG
+243 PAASSGTASG

-268 GSAETSGNV
+268 GSAETDGNV

-355 PNGRKFKA
+355 
-363 AQTGGPSGGCIP
+363 
-375 ASLIDTPIDYDN
+375 
-387 LIAIGSM
+387 
-394 MGSGGLIVMDEDT
+394 
-407 CMVDLAKFF
+407 
-416 LEFTVD
+416 
-422 ESCGK
+422 
-427 CAPCRIGTRRLLEIL
+427 
-442 TKITDGKGELED
+442 KG
-454 IDRLE
+454 
-459 ELAAYIKS
+459 
-467 ASLCGLGQTAPNPVL
+467 N
-482 STLRYFRDEYIAH
+482 
-495 VTEKRCPAGVCKH
+495 
-508 LLSYSILEDKCR
+508 
-520 GCTACARI
+520 
-528 CPAGAISGS
+528 
-537 VKQPHK
+537 K
-543 IDTSKCL
+543 IDLYFDTYAECWD
-550 KCGAC
+550 
-555 IEKCKFG
+555 FG
-562 AIVKK
+562 VRMCTVYILG

>member
-106 IGTYGETTGSL
+106 IGTYGETVGSL
-117 LARMGIT
+117 LTRMGIT

-167 YEDPDLEPD
+167 YEDPDLEPG

-205 VIVQETVQTK
+205 VIVQETVKTK

-237 PAEQAA
+237 PAEQSV
-243 PDASSGTASG
+243 SSGSTSSGG
-253 SSSSGSSSSG
+253 SSSSGPSTSG

-268 GSAETSGNV
+268 GSAETDGNV

-355 PNGRKFKA
+355 
-363 AQTGGPSGGCIP
+363 
-375 ASLIDTPIDYDN
+375 
-387 LIAIGSM
+387 
-394 MGSGGLIVMDEDT
+394 
-407 CMVDLAKFF
+407 
-416 LEFTVD
+416 
-422 ESCGK
+422 
-427 CAPCRIGTRRLLEIL
+427 
-442 TKITDGKGELED
+442 KG
-454 IDRLE
+454 
-459 ELAAYIKS
+459 
-467 ASLCGLGQTAPNPVL
+467 N
-482 STLRYFRDEYIAH
+482 
-495 VTEKRCPAGVCKH
+495 
-508 LLSYSILEDKCR
+508 
-520 GCTACARI
+520 
-528 CPAGAISGS
+528 
-537 VKQPHK
+537 K
-543 IDTSKCL
+543 IDLYFDTYAECWD
-550 KCGAC
+550 
-555 IEKCKFG
+555 FG
-562 AIVKK
+562 VRMCTVYILG